1 MLGFVLE
8 NEEVEA
14 DIAGINTDEVY
25 ATEAGIFYV
34 TIDEDGLRTLHAIGI
49 PGDARFPRLAVVIE
63 EDFLVFPHW
72 EIPVRQFAIDLGIT
86 TTTVTIR

>member
-8 NEEVEA
+8 NEQIQA
-14 DIAGINTDEVY
+14 DIAGINTDEAY
-25 ATEAGIFYV
+25 ATEAGIFCV
-34 TIDEDGLRTLHAIGI
+34 TVDEDGLRTLHEVGVY
-49 PGDARFPRLAVVIE
+49 GQTRFPRLAVVIE

-86 TTTVTIR
+86 TTSVR